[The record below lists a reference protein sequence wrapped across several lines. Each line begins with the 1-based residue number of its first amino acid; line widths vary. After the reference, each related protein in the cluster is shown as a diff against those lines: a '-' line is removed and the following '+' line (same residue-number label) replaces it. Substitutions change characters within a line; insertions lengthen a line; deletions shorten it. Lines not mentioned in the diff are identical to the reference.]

1 MLLSTEFLPV
11 IIGYFSTVFNKFLKQ
26 WKEYGKSGIMTVLQ
40 GTEVGVRERKR
51 RKMVYKGEMKDEQ
64 TYRRRDGDQK

>member
-1 MLLSTEFLPV
+1 
-11 IIGYFSTVFNKFLKQ
+11 
-26 WKEYGKSGIMTVLQ
+26 MTV
-40 GTEVGVRERKR
+40 GTVHSKCARERKR

>member
-1 MLLSTEFLPV
+1 MLSIEFLPI

-26 WKEYGKSGIMTVLQ
+26 WKEYRKSGIMTV
-40 GTEVGVRERKR
+40 GTVHSKCARERKR